1 MKGSPGSSP
10 RSIQHPAPRVR
21 EAGSPDGRICQVRG
35 TERYSRVGWDRAS
48 DLSHKGRVRAKG
60 QYSTGLES
68 DMARVTPFGG
78 QIYEMVS

>member
-1 MKGSPGSSP
+1 M
-10 RSIQHPAPRVR
+10 
-21 EAGSPDGRICQVRG
+21 
-35 TERYSRVGWDRAS
+35 YSGVGLDRAS

-60 QYSTGLES
+60 QSSTGLES

>member
-1 MKGSPGSSP
+1 M
-10 RSIQHPAPRVR
+10 
-21 EAGSPDGRICQVRG
+21 
-35 TERYSRVGWDRAS
+35 YSGVGLERAS

-60 QYSTGLES
+60 QYSPGLKS